1 MNYARLQE
9 NPLCFLCLFVANN
22 SLEVSKVTFI
32 AGFDSRSDEVELRLL
47 HQRRWP
53 LQKLFSAFP
62 AGWPGVGL
70 LLLRLLVGVT
80 LIAQT
85 ATQVKTSEL
94 PASRWIIAVLVVI
107 SAGCLLLGLVT
118 PVMAILIGLASLT
131 FEQNL
136 EMVVLTTAIALLGPG
151 AFSIDARMFGRRE
164 ILIPNTSRSP
174 KS

>member
-1 MNYARLQE
+1 M
-9 NPLCFLCLFVANN
+9 CLLWPNTKE
-22 SLEVSKVTFI
+22 LLKVTFI
-32 AGFDSRSDEVELRLL
+32 AGFGSRSDPLELRLL

-70 LLLRLLVGVT
+70 LLLRMLVGVT

-85 ATQVKTSEL
+85 VTQVRSSEL
-94 PASRWIIAVLVVI
+94 SVAGWLLASVI
-107 SAGCLLLGLVT
+107 LLSAGSLLLGFVT
-118 PVMAILIGLASLT
+118 PVTAILIGLVSITFAFSSLV
-131 FEQNL
+131 QL
-136 EMVVLTTAIALLGPG
+136 IDIVVLSAAIALLGPG

-164 ILIPNTSRSP
+164 ILIPNASRSP